1 MVTATTIAE
10 TEANV
15 ATEGIAVIVATEGIV
30 ETGVNAAIAET
41 GTTGMTETVVIVVIE
56 TREVIAETEGTGE
69 TGETGENAA
78 TAMIAMTTTMMQ
90 TSPAL
95 VTRDHGRAR
104 HVDLKMRSALKR
116 QTLLQAPRQTTL
128 PHKSLLL
135 EVC

>member
-41 GTTGMTETVVIVVIE
+41 GTTGMTETVVIVEIE

-69 TGETGENAA
+69 NGENAA